1 MTAPDPAVGEIL
13 GATHKNSFSMARAAK
28 LAATSTCPTA
38 MTAAVTGLETSR
50 LVEGTDFHDP
60 ARVPAAARG
69 RGAALER
76 MLRDNEYAHVIRL
89 AREHFGFD
97 VVNVI
102 PANLRVGFPPNSAG
116 MVRRAAATRRH
127 LEAWLR
133 GDPDAANFLD
143 GAVIPYQIGGRTV
156 YAEADVLG
164 LVVGGTLR
172 LFEIKSKQLVNGQLV
187 GGPIRGW
194 KLQMTMYLVL
204 IRFLL
209 DEIAADLRRRGVS
222 VAGGGELV
230 STDALLVV
238 SKGTGLYPIG
248 LPLDLRDDIAM
259 AELTLERLN
268 MVDGAGDL
276 SALDERLWP
285 ASLPTVVDEETK
297 AARTGLVGEILDA
310 LGHDFGPH
318 CLGNCDLYKLC
329 RERNA
334 GRIAS
339 VDRTLVRTAG
349 PELPTFA
356 QVVSVARRPQDAP
369 AAAAAPAAALGRAAQ
384 LDALADRISGASG
397 SAADGAP

>member
-1 MTAPDPAVGEIL
+1 MTASTPDVVDVL
-13 GATHKNSFSMARAAK
+13 GKTHKNSFSMARAAK

-38 MTAAVTGLETSR
+38 MTSAVTGLETAR

-102 PANLRVGFPPNSAG
+102 PANLRIGYPPNSAG
-116 MVRRAAATRRH
+116 MVRRAAATRQH

-143 GAVIPYQIGGRTV
+143 GAVIAYEVGGRKV

-187 GGPIRGW
+187 GGPNRGW

-204 IRFLL
+204 VRALL
-209 DEIAADLRRRGVS
+209 DEIAADLRRQGITA
-222 VAGGGELV
+222 AGGGELV

-238 SKGTGLYPIG
+238 SKGTGLYPLG

-268 MVDGAGDL
+268 DVDAA
-276 SALDERLWP
+276 SALTALEKRLWP
-285 ASLPTVVDEETK
+285 ANLPTVVDDATK
-297 AARTGLVGEILDA
+297 AARAELVGEILDA

-329 RERNA
+329 RDRNA
-334 GRIAS
+334 GRLAS
-339 VDRTLVRTAG
+339 VDRSLVRAAG

-356 QVVSVARRPQDAP
+356 QVVSIARRPQDAP
-369 AAAAAPAAALGRAAQ
+369 TAAAVPAAALGRAAQ
-384 LDALADRISGASG
+384 LDELADRLAG
-397 SAADGAP
+397 GAP